1 MTASWSGPYVGST
14 EYKRGSRASLVANGR
29 LPSDRRWQ
37 TTHHVQLAAALA
49 MVKDKPSA
57 ALKKRRP

>member
-1 MTASWSGPYVGST
+1 MGST
-14 EYKRGSRASLVANGR
+14 EYKRGSRGDCPRPVAGFPRIASAKPHDHGQ
-29 LPSDRRWQ
+29 P
-37 TTHHVQLAAALA
+37 AAVLA

>member
-1 MTASWSGPYVGST
+1 MGST
-14 EYKRGSRASLVANGR
+14 EYKRGSRGDRSRPVAGFPRIASAKPPDHGQ
-29 LPSDRRWQ
+29 P
-37 TTHHVQLAAALA
+37 AAVLA